1 MRARFYALPARLLF
15 VSRCLC
21 TRRGSTRSEMT
32 REQRVRS
39 AGNSS
44 TPISRVRHRDQHS
57 RLCTARLDAAR
68 PARTR
73 ATALRSV
80 VQLSTILSGRLT
92 PRSRTSTNAR
102 TMPPD
107 PASLLD
113 ADPPTPPCPGNLWTT
128 IVLSAMTLALALASL
143 HTTLPRVR
151 RIPGKKTARA
161 LLLLVV
167 AALLGISGI
176 NQISLAVRLLVTHST
191 PPEGWKWPYLV
202 PLLLTTAPS
211 PILITLATAHR
222 VARLVVVSP
231 ALRKRFLVGT
241 YVLCAL
247 VLVAVESLVV
257 VDALR
262 RDDPEN
268 WAMTLR
274 FPAWTAAP
282 LAVLPVLATFGSSWA
297 LEMVLGTLAG
307 DTPPTVTELR
317 SARPHRVESAVP
329 ERRRRPTKGRLSS
342 TATTGMGGRRGTLP
356 SAFRPGGR
364 GIAGPSTSRVGNG
377 GAAATSVSGTPN
389 TDEIAAPSWMPP
401 VPPAPVEAE
410 GQRPATSTS
419 RPGPRST
426 SPPRPIPLPPPPS
439 EFPAPAPGSVPALA
453 SASYVLSPP
462 PTTLPQVAC
471 ASSTSTDSSDSA
483 TGVRA
488 APVMRAMRVL
498 VLLFLGGWT
507 AFLTVVLVDA
517 IPARIQ
523 VAALSLLSAAFLVTE
538 TAFEWVYS
546 VERRKERRR
555 QQQMAAVAAE
565 EGSVSVSGVVE

>member
-1 MRARFYALPARLLF
+1 
-15 VSRCLC
+15 
-21 TRRGSTRSEMT
+21 
-32 REQRVRS
+32 
-39 AGNSS
+39 
-44 TPISRVRHRDQHS
+44 
-57 RLCTARLDAAR
+57 
-68 PARTR
+68 
-73 ATALRSV
+73 
-80 VQLSTILSGRLT
+80 
-92 PRSRTSTNAR
+92 
-102 TMPPD
+102 MPPD
-107 PASLLD
+107 TIAVLD
-113 ADPPTPPCPGNLWTT
+113 ADPPPPSPGILWTT
-128 IVLSAMTLALALASL
+128 IVFSAVTLFLAVASL
-143 HTTLPRVR
+143 YTTLPRVHR
-151 RIPGKKTARA
+151 TAGKKTARA
-161 LLLLVV
+161 LLLVIV
-167 AALLGISGI
+167 AVLLGISAI
-176 NQISLAVRLLVTHST
+176 NQIALAIRLLASNSAHV
-191 PPEGWKWPYLV
+191 EWKWPYLSL
-202 PLLLTTAPS
+202 LLLTTAPS

-247 VLVAVESLVV
+247 VLVTVESLVV

-262 RDDPEN
+262 RDPHN
-268 WAMTLR
+268 WSTTMR

-307 DTPPTVTELR
+307 DAPPTVTELR

-329 ERRRRPTKGRLSS
+329 ARRRPTKGRLSS
-342 TATTGMGGRRGTLP
+342 TATTGMGRRGTLP
-356 SAFRPGGR
+356 SVFRPGAR

-377 GAAATSVSGTPN
+377 ATSVSGTPN
-389 TDEIAAPSWMPP
+389 TDEVPPPTWPPP

-410 GQRPATSTS
+410 SKRAAS

-426 SPPRPIPLPPPPS
+426 SPPRPILPPPPPPS
-439 EFPAPAPGSVPALA
+439 ESPAPGSVSAFA

-462 PTTLPQVAC
+462 QTTLPQVAC
-471 ASSTSTDSSDSA
+471 ASSTSTDSTDSA

-507 AFLTVVLVDA
+507 AFLTVVLVEA

-523 VAALSLLSAAFLVTE
+523 VAALSLLSAAFLVVE

-546 VERRKERRR
+546 VERRKERKR

-565 EGSVSVSGVVE
+565 EGSVSVSGVERGVDVAG

>member
-1 MRARFYALPARLLF
+1 
-15 VSRCLC
+15 
-21 TRRGSTRSEMT
+21 
-32 REQRVRS
+32 
-39 AGNSS
+39 
-44 TPISRVRHRDQHS
+44 
-57 RLCTARLDAAR
+57 
-68 PARTR
+68 
-73 ATALRSV
+73 
-80 VQLSTILSGRLT
+80 
-92 PRSRTSTNAR
+92 
-102 TMPPD
+102 MPPD
-107 PASLLD
+107 PAGFFD
-113 ADPPTPPCPGNLWTT
+113 GDPPPPPCPGILWTT
-128 IVLSAMTLALALASL
+128 IVLSAATLFLALPSL
-143 HTTLPRVR
+143 FTTLPRVR
-151 RIPGKKTARA
+151 RNTGKKTARA
-161 LLLLVV
+161 LLLVIV
-167 AALLGISGI
+167 AVLLAVSGI
-176 NQISLAVRLLVTHST
+176 NQIALAIRLLATNSA
-191 PPEGWKWPYLV
+191 PGWKWPYLV
-202 PLLLTTAPS
+202 FLLLATAPS

-262 RDDPEN
+262 RDPPN
-268 WAMTLR
+268 WATTLR

-307 DTPPTVTELR
+307 DAPPTVTELR
-317 SARPHRVESAVP
+317 SARPHRVESATVP
-329 ERRRRPTKGRLSS
+329 ARRRPTKGRLSS
-342 TATTGMGGRRGTLP
+342 TATTGMGRRGTLP
-356 SAFRPGGR
+356 SAFRPGAR
-364 GIAGPSTSRVGNG
+364 GLAGASTSRVGNG
-377 GAAATSVSGTPN
+377 GMTSVSGTPN
-389 TDEIAAPSWMPP
+389 TDEAAPPIWPP
-401 VPPAPVEAE
+401 IPPAPGPGPGPVETE
-410 GQRPATSTS
+410 SKRS

-426 SPPRPIPLPPPPS
+426 SPPRPILPPPPS
-439 EFPAPAPGSVPALA
+439 EPPAPVSVPVLA

-471 ASSTSTDSSDSA
+471 ASSTSTDSTDSA

-507 AFLTVVLVDA
+507 AFLAVVLVEA

-555 QQQMAAVAAE
+555 QQQLAAVAAE
-565 EGSVSVSGVVE
+565 EGSVSVSGMVME

>member
-1 MRARFYALPARLLF
+1 ML
-15 VSRCLC
+15 
-21 TRRGSTRSEMT
+21 
-32 REQRVRS
+32 
-39 AGNSS
+39 
-44 TPISRVRHRDQHS
+44 
-57 RLCTARLDAAR
+57 
-68 PARTR
+68 
-73 ATALRSV
+73 
-80 VQLSTILSGRLT
+80 
-92 PRSRTSTNAR
+92 
-102 TMPPD
+102 PD
-107 PASLLD
+107 PAGLLD
-113 ADPPTPPCPGNLWTT
+113 ADPPPPPCPGILWAT
-128 IVLSAMTLALALASL
+128 IVLSTVTLALALASL
-143 HTTLPRVR
+143 YTTLPRVHR
-151 RIPGKKTARA
+151 TAGKKTARA
-161 LLLLVV
+161 LLLVLV
-167 AALLGISGI
+167 AILLAISGI
-176 NQISLAVRLLVTHST
+176 NQISLAVRLLVTNST
-191 PPEGWKWPYLV
+191 PLEEWKWPYLV
-202 PLLLTTAPS
+202 LLLLTTTPS

-262 RDDPEN
+262 RDQDWTP
-268 WAMTLR
+268 TLR

-307 DTPPTVTELR
+307 DAPPTVTELR
-317 SARPHRVESAVP
+317 SARPHRIESAVP
-329 ERRRRPTKGRLSS
+329 ARRRPTKGRLSS
-342 TATTGMGGRRGTLP
+342 TATTGIGRRGTLP
-356 SAFRPGGR
+356 SAFRPGAR
-364 GIAGPSTSRVGNG
+364 GITGPSASRVGG
-377 GAAATSVSGTPN
+377 GMTSVTGTPN
-389 TDEIAAPSWMPP
+389 TDE
-401 VPPAPVEAE
+401 VPPPTWPPLPTAPGPAPAE
-410 GQRPATSTS
+410 PESKRS

-426 SPPRPIPLPPPPS
+426 SPPRPVLPPPPPPPS
-439 EFPAPAPGSVPALA
+439 ESPAPAPGSVPALA

-471 ASSTSTDSSDSA
+471 ASSTSTDSTDSA

-507 AFLTVVLVDA
+507 AFLTVVLVEA
-517 IPARIQ
+517 IPARLQ

-555 QQQMAAVAAE
+555 QQQMAAVAEE
-565 EGSVSVSGVVE
+565 EGSMSVSGVVVE